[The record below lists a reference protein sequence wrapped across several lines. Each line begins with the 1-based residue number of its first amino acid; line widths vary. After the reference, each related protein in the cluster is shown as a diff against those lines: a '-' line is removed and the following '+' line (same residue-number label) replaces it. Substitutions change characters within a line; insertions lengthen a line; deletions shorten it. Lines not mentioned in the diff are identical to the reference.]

1 MILCNLQNLLAER
14 RINISQA
21 SRDTGISRT
30 TITSLCTN
38 TCQGVQLDTVNTLC
52 KYLDIGIEQLIL
64 FTKYD
69 FYIRFNIPYI
79 DIENFPQSDQGNFQI
94 KINYFGRESV
104 CHIYCDVYFHY
115 EKNYITWLE
124 VELAL
129 GDETSY
135 SDDDPNKKVVLEE
148 NRILR
153 KVLSELQ
160 YPFKNWIKDKIKE
173 KICDEY
179 DLYVADGYELTIN
192 YPQELK

>member
-52 KYLDIGIEQLIL
+52 KYLDVGVEQLLL

-79 DIENFPQSDQGNFQI
+79 DVENFPQSAQGNFEI
-94 KINYFGRESV
+94 TVKYFGRESV
-104 CHIYCDVYFHY
+104 CYIYCDIYFHY
-115 EKNYITWLE
+115 ENNCISWIEADLE
-124 VELAL
+124 L
-129 GDETSY
+129 GDEDAY
-135 SDDDPNKKVVLEE
+135 SDDNPCKKDVIEE

-153 KVLSELQ
+153 KVLSDLQ
-160 YPFKNWIKDKIKE
+160 YPFKKWLKDEIEK
-173 KICDEY
+173 KICREY

-192 YPQELK
+192 YPQEFK